1 MVLGDDP
8 SVKRGK
14 PSPDIFIEAANRL
27 APLVDADIVDQGPF
41 PDVLAF
47 EDSPVGAARA
57 AGMEVIWIP
66 DPKIEC
72 DLFKHDPLVHYLP
85 SMENFDPADW
95 GLPPFQVQ

>member
-47 EDSPVGAARA
+47 EDSPVGVTVRLDSVDIL
-57 AGMEVIWIP
+57 GSSCRRNGGHL
-66 DPKIEC
+66 DSRPKNRVR
-72 DLFKHDPLVHYLP
+72 P
-85 SMENFDPADW
+85 
-95 GLPPFQVQ
+95 VQA